1 MHVKMK
7 KNSIKS
13 SEKNELKY
21 NYVHKPNH
29 YQIFSVDDLKNLVE
43 RNQGIDVI
51 AIANAVGLDKDAYMF
66 NVLKYTLRTNKP
78 NEPRDRDVQKI
89 KEYCD
94 IWLNNYN
101 YDCKNSKNDFDTKDE

>member
-1 MHVKMK
+1 MK
-7 KNSIKS
+7 KRSTKS
-13 SEKNELKY
+13 PDKNELKY

-29 YQIFSVDDLKNLVE
+29 YQIFSVDDLKSLVE

-51 AIANAVGLDKDAYMF
+51 AIANAAGLDKDAYMF
-66 NVLKYTLRTNKP
+66 NVLKYALRKNKP

-89 KEYCD
+89 KEYCE

-101 YDCKNSKNDFDTKDE
+101 CKNSKTDIDTKDM

>member
-1 MHVKMK
+1 MNKS
-7 KNSIKS
+7 SIKS
-13 SEKNELKY
+13 TKKNKLLEY

-29 YQIFSVDDLKNLVE
+29 YQIFSVDDLKSLVE

-51 AIANAVGLDKDAYMF
+51 AIANAAGLDKDAYMF
-66 NVLKYTLRTNKP
+66 NVLKYALRKNKP

-101 YDCKNSKNDFDTKDE
+101 FKNSKFDLDVKDE